1 MNKPNANK
9 IKTLEIK
16 LAFVVNSSPCPQGDV
31 DSNLIVAKM
40 VTSNEGI
47 GGARAR
53 GPIGP
58 ILI

>member
-16 LAFVVNSSPCPQGDV
+16 LVLWLAPLLALKENRDV

-40 VTSNEGI
+40 VTSNEGK
-47 GGARAR
+47 GGQEQEAQLA
-53 GPIGP
+53 
-58 ILI
+58 